1 MKKVKVFKVFNGF
14 NLECD
19 DIAPDKSISHRCA
32 ILSLLSS
39 GKSTIE
45 NFLEAEDT
53 LASLSI
59 AQQLGAEV
67 KRDGGYVEITPPEKL
82 REPDE
87 ILDCGNA
94 GTAIRLFIGFLSGVD
109 GLFILTGDRYLR
121 VRPMSRVVEPS

>member
-1 MKKVKVFKVFNGF
+1 MRRVKVLKGSNGF

-19 DIAPDKSISHRCA
+19 NIAPDKSISHRCA

-39 GKSTIE
+39 EKSIVE

-67 KRDGGYVEITPPEKL
+67 KRDGSYVEITPPEKL
-82 REPDE
+82 REPEE

-94 GTAIRLFIGFLSGVD
+94 GTAIRLFIRLLVWS
-109 GLFILTGDRYLR
+109 
-121 VRPMSRVVEPS
+121 